1 MFTRKDV
8 RGWPY
13 DIKDKIVTFRYSR
26 TSNSNKFAEV
36 QMHLFERN
44 EMKKMVEDE
53 GFERIEVFSDLNIEK
68 KDFSKNQIFLHK
80 LHISQ

>member
-1 MFTRKDV
+1 
-8 RGWPY
+8 
-13 DIKDKIVTFRYSR
+13 
-26 TSNSNKFAEV
+26 
-36 QMHLFERN
+36 MHLFERN